1 MTGFVNSGGMPLS
14 AITVGSLADM
24 GYIVNLLAA
33 DPFRVP
39 SNAPLT
45 NVIPGVSGGWERPLG
60 TPGMLLQP
68 DGSVTRIKRP

>member
-1 MTGFVNSGGMPLS
+1 
-14 AITVGSLADM
+14 
-24 GYIVNLLAA
+24 VNLLAA